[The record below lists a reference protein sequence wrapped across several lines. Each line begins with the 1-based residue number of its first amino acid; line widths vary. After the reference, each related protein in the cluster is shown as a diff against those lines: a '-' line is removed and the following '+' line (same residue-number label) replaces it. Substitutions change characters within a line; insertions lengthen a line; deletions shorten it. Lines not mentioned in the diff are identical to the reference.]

1 MANVELCKFY
11 MGQQGNFNKIPEV
24 MYTDI
29 IKTLDTHFNYNWTW
43 EIADEKLVMDNS
55 AICTTVTVYIPGRV
69 LTGRSLCK
77 IKDYHENHLRAI
89 LDAVSFMIDI
99 KLVQSVSQNNIT
111 NNMSQQMTP
120 DQIMAAVE
128 QQPQQQSMVNTKEQF
143 YNYKDAQ
150 GMPADGVPFDQMTEN
165 CHQELQHE
173 LTEQPQ
179 QVMPPQQNSQQQSQ
193 QNMTNSSDYDAP
205 NPKYKGFSQHQ
216 VDRLN
221 QFKKD
226 MGIMNDE
233 MFGKWVNTWDK
244 RFEHKSDITPQNVE
258 AFLAFVENMGKS
270 LC

>member
-24 MYTDI
+24 VYTDV
-29 IKTLDTHFNYNWTW
+29 IKVLDAHFNYNWTW

-77 IKDYHENHLRAI
+77 IKDYHENHFRAI
-89 LDAVSFMIDI
+89 LDAISFMIDMKI
-99 KLVQSVSQNNIT
+99 ATVPQQNNIA
-111 NNMSQQMTP
+111 NNASQQMTP
-120 DQIMAAVE
+120 DQIMAAVG
-128 QQPQQQSMVNTKEQF
+128 QQPQEQLVNTKEQF
-143 YNYKDAQ
+143 YNYTEN
-150 GMPADGVPFDQMTEN
+150 GMPADGVPLDKMTDN
-165 CHQELQHE
+165 CHQELQQE
-173 LTEQPQ
+173 LIGQPQ
-179 QVMPPQQNSQQQSQ
+179 QQAMSSPQTPQQQPQ
-193 QNMTNSSDYDAP
+193 QNMTNPPDYDAP
-205 NPKYKGFSQHQ
+205 QAKYKGFSQHQ
-216 VDRLN
+216 IDRLN

-226 MGIMNDE
+226 MGVMNDE

-258 AFLAFVENMGKS
+258 SFLSFIENMGKS